1 LAKAGETLQ
10 TVEDKTI
17 LVTGG
22 GGFIGSVVVDLLV
35 NRGAKVRSVVG
46 APGDKVRAPPA
57 QVTSIRADITD
68 SSAISEFT
76 AGADVVIHLAGP
88 ASVAASFES
97 AVEYARVHVGGTTA
111 LLDVCRRV
119 KVPRF
124 IYLSSAE
131 VYGRPHTI
139 PVREDFP
146 LQARS
151 PYAAAKISAEHFVEA
166 FAHGFGIQAIV
177 LRPFSV
183 YGLGSPSDSLIG
195 TILRQAKREDSI
207 VLSDLK
213 PTRDYCYV
221 IDLAEAIL
229 CACTAQLPEFCIAN
243 IGTGIGTSV
252 ADVAHLILQILRR
265 SIPVIESPEK
275 KRPGSS
281 EIYNLIADPSQAQA
295 ILGWVPKITLQSGLE
310 RIIQSME

>member
-1 LAKAGETLQ
+1 MGETLQ

-22 GGFIGSVVVDLLV
+22 GGFIGSEVVDLLV
-35 NRGAKVRSVVG
+35 NRGAKVRTVVG

-57 QVTSIRADITD
+57 QVASIRADITD
-68 SSAISEFT
+68 SAVIAEFT

-97 AVEYARVHVGGTTA
+97 AIEYSRVHVGGTTA

-119 KVPRF
+119 NVPRF

-151 PYAAAKISAEHFVEA
+151 PYAAAKISAEQFVEA
-166 FAHGFGIQAIV
+166 FAHGFGIEAIV

-183 YGLGSPSDSLIG
+183 YGPGSPSDSLIG
-195 TILRQAKREDSI
+195 TILRQAKQDDAI
-207 VLSDLK
+207 VLRDLK
-213 PTRDYCYV
+213 PIRDYCYV
-221 IDLAEAIL
+221 ADVAEAIV
-229 CACTAQLPEFCIAN
+229 CSCTAQLPDFCTAN

-252 ADVAHLILQILRR
+252 AELAHLILQILGR
-265 SIPVIESPEK
+265 SIPVIESSK
-275 KRPGSS
+275 NKRPGSS

-295 ILGWVPKITLQSGLE
+295 ILGWVPKITLRS
-310 RIIQSME
+310 

>member
-1 LAKAGETLQ
+1 MSQTL
-10 TVEDKTI
+10 EEKTI

-22 GGFIGSVVVDLLV
+22 GGFIGSVVVDLLSS
-35 NRGAKVRSVVG
+35 RGAKVRTLVG
-46 APGDKVRAPPA
+46 APGQKVREPPA
-57 QVTSIRADITD
+57 QVTSIHADITD
-68 SSAISEFT
+68 SPAISEFT

-97 AVEYARVHVGGTTA
+97 AVEYSRVHVEGTTV

-119 KVPRF
+119 GVPRF

-131 VYGRPHTI
+131 VYGRPHSI

-151 PYAAAKISAEHFVEA
+151 PYAAAKISAERFVEA
-166 FAHGFGIQAIV
+166 FVNSFSIQAIV

-183 YGLGSPSDSLIG
+183 YGPGSPSESLIG
-195 TILRQAKREDSI
+195 TILRQAQRDDHI
-207 VLSDLK
+207 LLNDLR

-221 IDLAEAIL
+221 TDLAEAIL
-229 CACTAQLPEFCIAN
+229 CSCTAQLPEFCIAN

-252 ADVAHLILQILRR
+252 ADLSHLILQILRR
-265 SIPVIESPEK
+265 DLPVMERPES
-275 KRPGSS
+275 KRPTSS
-281 EIYNLIADPSQAQA
+281 EIYNLIADRTQAQV
-295 ILGWVPKITLQSGLE
+295 ILGWVPKTTLRSGLE
-310 RIIQSME
+310 RIIQFMEC

>member
-1 LAKAGETLQ
+1 MLQ
-10 TVEDKTI
+10 TVEEKTI
-17 LVTGG
+17 VVTGG

-35 NRGAKVRSVVG
+35 RSGARVRTLVG
-46 APGDKVRAPPA
+46 APGDEVQEPPA

-68 SSAISEFT
+68 SSALRELT
-76 AGADVVIHLAGP
+76 AGADVVIHLAGS

-97 AVEYARVHVGGTTA
+97 AVEYSRVHVGGTTA
-111 LLDVCRRV
+111 LLDVCRRLSI
-119 KVPRF
+119 PRF

-131 VYGRPHTI
+131 VYGRPYKN

-151 PYAAAKISAEHFVEA
+151 PYAAAKISAERFVEA
-166 FAHGFGIQAIV
+166 FAYGFGMQAVV

-183 YGLGSPSDSLIG
+183 YGPGSPSESLIG
-195 TILRQAKREDSI
+195 TILRQARRDDSI
-207 VLSDLK
+207 VLRDLK

-221 IDLAEAIL
+221 TDLAEAIL
-229 CACTAQLPEFCIAN
+229 CSCTAQVPEFCIAN

-252 ADVAHLILQILRR
+252 ADLARLILQILGRN
-265 SIPVIESPEK
+265 IPVIESSEK

-281 EIYNLIADPSQAQA
+281 EIYNLIADPTQAEA
-295 ILGWVPKITLQSGLE
+295 ILGWVPRTTLRAGVE
-310 RIIQSME
+310 RIIQLMEC

>member
-1 LAKAGETLQ
+1 MQ

-22 GGFIGSVVVDLLV
+22 GGFIGSVLVDLLV
-35 NRGAKVRSVVG
+35 NRGAKVRTVVG

-68 SSAISEFT
+68 SSALEEVT
-76 AGADVVIHLAGP
+76 ADADVVIHLAGP

-97 AVEYARVHVGGTTA
+97 PVEYSRVHVGGTIA

-124 IYLSSAE
+124 VYLSSAE
-131 VYGRPHTI
+131 VYGRPDRV

-151 PYAAAKISAEHFVEA
+151 PYAAAKISGEHFVEA
-166 FAHGFGIQAIV
+166 FAYSFGIQAIV

-183 YGLGSPSDSLIG
+183 YGPGSPSDSLIG
-195 TILRQAKREDSI
+195 TILRQAKQDDSI
-207 VLSDLK
+207 VLRNLK
-213 PTRDYCYV
+213 PIRDYCYV
-221 IDLAEAIL
+221 TDVAAAII
-229 CACTAQLPEFCIAN
+229 CACTAQLPQFCIAN
-243 IGTGIGTSV
+243 IGTGTGTSV
-252 ADVAHLILQILRR
+252 ADLAHLILQILAR
-265 SIPVIESPEK
+265 SIPVMESPEK
-275 KRPGSS
+275 ERPGSS
-281 EIYNLIADPSQAQA
+281 EIYNLIADPTQAHA
-295 ILGWVPKITLQSGLE
+295 ILGWGPKITLQSGLE
-310 RIIQSME
+310 RMIQLMEC

>member
-1 LAKAGETLQ
+1 M

-22 GGFIGSVVVDLLV
+22 GGFIGSAVIDLLV
-35 NRGAKVRSVVG
+35 NRGAKVRTLLG
-46 APGDKVRAPPA
+46 APGDKVRAAPA

-68 SSAISEFT
+68 TSAITELI

-97 AVEYARVHVGGTTA
+97 AVEYSRVHVGGTTA

-119 KVPRF
+119 RVPRF
-124 IYLSSAE
+124 IHISSAE
-131 VYGRPHTI
+131 VYGRPDRN

-151 PYAAAKISAEHFVEA
+151 PYAAAKISAEQFVQA
-166 FAHGFGIQAIV
+166 FAYAFGIQAIV
-177 LRPFSV
+177 LRPFSI
-183 YGLGSPSDSLIG
+183 YGPGASCDSLIG
-195 TILRQAKREDSI
+195 TIIRQAKRDDSI
-207 VLSDLK
+207 VLTDLK

-221 IDLAEAIL
+221 TDVAEAIL
-229 CACTAQLPEFCIAN
+229 CSCTAQLPEFCIAN
-243 IGTGIGTSV
+243 IGTGRATSV
-252 ADVAHLILQILRR
+252 ADVARLILDILQRD
-265 SIPVIESPEK
+265 IPVIESAEK

-281 EIYNLIADPSQAQA
+281 EIYNLIADTRQAQTV
-295 ILGWVPKITLQSGLE
+295 LGWSPKTTLRSGLE
-310 RIIQSME
+310 QTIQFMEC

>member
-1 LAKAGETLQ
+1 MLQ
-10 TVEDKTI
+10 AVEDKTI

-22 GGFIGSVVVDLLV
+22 GGFIGPAVIDLLLK
-35 NRGAKVRSVVG
+35 RGAKVRTLVG
-46 APGDKVRAPPA
+46 APGDKVRDPPP

-68 SSAISEFT
+68 SSAIREFT

-97 AVEYARVHVGGTTA
+97 AVEYSRVHVGGTTA

-119 KVPRF
+119 GVRRF

-151 PYAAAKISAEHFVEA
+151 PYAAAKISAEQFVEA
-166 FAHGFGIQAIV
+166 FVRGFGLQAIV
-177 LRPFSV
+177 LRPFSI
-183 YGLGSPSDSLIG
+183 YGPGSPSESLIG
-195 TILRQAKREDSI
+195 TILRQAQRDDSI
-207 VLSDLK
+207 VLRDLK

-221 IDLAEAIL
+221 TDLAEAIL
-229 CACTAQLPEFCIAN
+229 YSCTALLPEFCIAN

-252 ADVAHLILQILRR
+252 AGLARLILEILGRN
-265 SIPVIESPEK
+265 IPVTEGPEK
-275 KRPGSS
+275 KRPESS
-281 EIYNLIADPSQAQA
+281 EIYNLVADPRKAQT
-295 ILGWVPKITLQSGLE
+295 ILGWVAKTTLQSGLE
-310 RIIQSME
+310 RIIQSVPC